1 MNGLVKVIRQRGI
14 KSVYSICMCGDA
26 DTQSTRTAYLYRMIY
41 MEIVC
46 EREMRYRIGIS
57 TASSTCVALAQTS
70 WSHRRC
76 VTIRFS
82 VQLADRYIAIGF
94 VQPKACKFTKSNMYH
109 GDGGQ
114 ISWFAFW
121 GGWLVLDVDLK
132 SGSLRLK
139 WSVRNNSCSHL
150 MIGNRPGKMLSS
162 FPV

>member
-1 MNGLVKVIRQRGI
+1 
-14 KSVYSICMCGDA
+14 
-26 DTQSTRTAYLYRMIY
+26 MIY

-121 GGWLVLDVDLK
+121 GVWLVLDVGTLRAGRSAWNGQSETILVLISWLEIGRAK
-132 SGSLRLK
+132 CYPHFRYSGQTSLIIVLQNAL
-139 WSVRNNSCSHL
+139 VPL
-150 MIGNRPGKMLSS
+150 T
-162 FPV
+162 